1 MKDKILKELWR
12 IKDQLAEENGNDL
25 NKLYEYL
32 LEKQKLSPKKTVN
45 REFAL
50 KKIQSTPTIGVAD

>member
-32 LEKQKLSPKKTVN
+32 LEKQKLSLKKTVN
-45 REFAL
+45 IEFAL
-50 KKIQSTPTIGVAD
+50 RKPL

>member
-1 MKDKILKELWR
+1 MKDKILNELWR

-32 LEKQKLSPKKTVN
+32 FEKQKLS
-45 REFAL
+45 L
-50 KKIQSTPTIGVAD
+50 KKQSTENLH